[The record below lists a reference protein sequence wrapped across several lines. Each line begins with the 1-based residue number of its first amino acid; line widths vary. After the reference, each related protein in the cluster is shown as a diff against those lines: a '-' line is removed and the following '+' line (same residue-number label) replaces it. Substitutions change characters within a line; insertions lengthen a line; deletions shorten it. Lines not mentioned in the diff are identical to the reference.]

1 MALFLSTYTNRI
13 DKKGRVSLPAPFR
26 TALGEDIN
34 QGIVV
39 FRAHQHPCLEGF
51 DWMKMDEIGDRMDHY
66 DLFSQQQDDLAT
78 TIFGESVQLFC
89 DGDGRI
95 VLPADLIEAAGLDEH
110 ATFVGLGRKFQIWS
124 PELFAA
130 RKAQARSAVLDQKLT
145 IPQTGREGV

>member
-26 TALGEDIN
+26 AALGDRIS
-34 QGIVV
+34 QGVVV
-39 FRAHQHPCLEGF
+39 FQAHRHDCLEGF
-51 DWMKMDEIGDRMDHY
+51 DWAKMDELGDRMDHY
-66 DLFSQQQDDLAT
+66 DLFSAEQDDLAT

-89 DGDGRI
+89 DADGRI
-95 VLPADLIEAAGLDEH
+95 SLPADLAAAAHITDQ

-130 RKAQARSAVLDQKLT
+130 RKSAARGAVMEQKLT
-145 IPQTGREGV
+145 IPKNSGEG